1 MEYQKKRQ
9 LSTPFISIRNKIN
22 IQKNIYI
29 PFELYPFCSILVI
42 SILFEI
48 LLGRNISKVSKQ
60 KIEGSFK
67 KMAARI
73 KFSHFVFPSIFF
85 DLFLTFLLP
94 RCVIYCCLLYMLY
107 IVCIKIRILN

>member
-1 MEYQKKRQ
+1 MYIE
-9 LSTPFISIRNKIN
+9 NKIN
-22 IQKNIYI
+22 IQKKNYYIYI

-67 KMAARI
+67 KKMAAYKI
-73 KFSHFVFPSIFF
+73 FAFCFSFYFF
-85 DLFLTFLLP
+85 DLFLTFFIAKMCYLLLF
-94 RCVIYCCLLYMLY
+94 VIPCYTLYLY
-107 IVCIKIRILN
+107 KK